1 MSTSRSRQGM
11 KVYQKAATLTAD
23 TQLDREALFNKYKR
37 RIYHIAH
44 RIKDRIPP
52 GSTLGFED
60 LVSYGA
66 IGLFEA
72 VERFDPD
79 RNNQFSTFAD
89 YRIRGAMFDAL
100 RSLDEMSRHSRDQAK
115 ELRDHTEIL
124 QQQLGRSPTSSEV
137 ASSMEMDI
145 DDFYLLQNKVQSI
158 SHVSIDGEQDK
169 NDDTRTL
176 LDVLVDDNET
186 SAMDLLLNEE
196 FREQIRDVISELSD
210 RKRQCVLLY
219 YGRNLNLS
227 EIAEV
232 FDVTPSRISQILNG
246 VRSELRLSLTDIAKD
261 YGYGGNK

>member
-1 MSTSRSRQGM
+1 MSSSRTRQGM
-11 KVYQKAATLTAD
+11 RVYQQAATRTVD
-23 TQLDREALFNKYKR
+23 TELDREALFHKYKR

-44 RIKDRIPP
+44 RIKSRIPP
-52 GSTLGFED
+52 GSPLDFED
-60 LVSYGA
+60 LVSYGS

-72 VERFDPD
+72 VDRFDST

-100 RSLDEMSRHSRDQAK
+100 RSLDDLSRHSRDQAK
-115 ELRDHTEIL
+115 EVREHSEIL
-124 QQQLGRSPTSSEV
+124 EKQLDRVPTGNEI
-137 ASSMEMDI
+137 ASSMGMEI
-145 DDFYLLQNKVQSI
+145 DEFYQLQNKVQSI
-158 SHVSIDGEQDK
+158 SHVSIDGELD
-169 NDDTRTL
+169 NHDDSRSL
-176 LDVLVDDNET
+176 LNILADENNV

-196 FREQIRDVISELSD
+196 FRKEIRKVIEELSD

-246 VRSELRLSLTDIAKD
+246 VRMELREILQELASE
-261 YGYGGNK
+261 YGYGDDK